1 MELVV
6 RCSLPDRPGSLAR
19 IASTVGEFG
28 VDIEAVEVVDVVD
41 GHAVDDIVMVAE
53 DPRSIQRLLEHLEAL
68 DDVEV
73 IHSGP
78 SRGHPGDAVA
88 RAAVG
93 LQALLDGSVEA
104 ERGTTTLVGGLLRAD
119 DAEISDDP
127 PSSRPGRLVVAVGDR
142 WLVLSRSYA
151 FTDTERHRAEALARV
166 AAAARPDQVDS
177 AAPS

>member
-19 IASTVGEFG
+19 VAAAMGEVG
-28 VDIEAVEVVDVVD
+28 VDIEAVEVVDVVED
-41 GHAVDDIVMVAE
+41 RAVDDMVVVI
-53 DPRSIQRLLEHLEAL
+53 DPQRVQPLLDRLAAV

-93 LQALLDGSVEA
+93 LEALLDGSSDPEQGMIA
-104 ERGTTTLVGGLLRAD
+104 LVGGLLRAH
-119 DAEISDDP
+119 DAEVVDVA
-127 PSSRPGRLVVAVGDR
+127 PSERPSRLVVRCGAR
-142 WLVLSRSYA
+142 WLVLTRPYP
-151 FTDTERHRAEALARV
+151 FTPTEQHRALALAR
-166 AAAARPDQVDS
+166 AATAAWTASGSSVTP
-177 AAPS
+177 